1 MYIYTKLR
9 WKLWFCL
16 ISQKSLEI
24 NNVLQFMLIIAYPN
38 WHPRDIFANF
48 TKKTN
53 FGIVKTSSCARRERK
68 SEKLQMLLFP
78 REYWWFWEQNSALFQ
93 KFQKTLS
100 FKTLIVTFWVKI
112 TKIWKS
118 RSPTIKK
125 RQQIYRYFT
134 TFSKLQNIC
143 FRDPS
148 SHFWW
153 FFDGDFM
160 VFRGNVAQ
168 KLFPTVVFW
177 LFSST
182 FSDFRAKS
190 CKNPT

>member
-1 MYIYTKLR
+1 MILLDFSKNLENQECVTIYAYN
-9 WKLWFCL
+9 CL
-16 ISQKSLEI
+16 SELTSARHFRKFHQ
-24 NNVLQFMLIIAYPN
+24 N
-38 WHPRDIFANF
+38 
-48 TKKTN
+48 TN

-78 REYWWFWEQNSALFQ
+78 VEYWWFWGQNSALFQ

-118 RSPTIKK
+118 RFPTIKIP
-125 RQQIYRYFT
+125 QQICRYFT
-134 TFSKLQNIC
+134 GFSKLQNSC

-160 VFRGNVAQ
+160 VSRGNVAQ
-168 KLFPTVVFW
+168 KLFLTVVFW
-177 LFSST
+177 SFSST
-182 FSDFRAKS
+182 FFDFRAKN